1 MTDLQ
6 MKSQLLTSTTAAAQQ
21 HLLGALLCVDGKTVA
36 DTLPLEGDK
45 AERLLLA
52 IHTMAAHYEAGGLP
66 PKVFF
71 FRYERA
77 QLMVFFSR
85 RSLLLLLLHPEAALA
100 ELEVAARKVVT
111 TAHLRTPLP
120 VENAVVQ
127 ALGLHAAATGAV
139 AEEEP
144 ATLPPLSIPTLPT
157 IMTWNEAALSL
168 ENLIAKVLS
177 QAQAARLIS
186 AAMQRRGID
195 SSSLCEASVLSEIG
209 TEITAKIP
217 SKPIRASMEREVAEL
232 AARLR

>member
-1 MTDLQ
+1 MSDPQ
-6 MKSQLLTSTTAAAQQ
+6 MKAQLLSSSATASQR
-21 HLLGALLCVDGKTVA
+21 HLLGALLCVDGRTVA
-36 DTLPLEGDK
+36 DTLPLVGGK

-52 IHTMAAHYEAGGLP
+52 IHTMAAHYETGGLP
-66 PKVFF
+66 PRVFY

-77 QLMVFFSR
+77 QLMVLFAR
-85 RSLLLLLLHPEAALA
+85 RSLLILLLPADAALT
-100 ELEVAARKVVT
+100 EVEVAARKVVT

-127 ALGLHAAATGAV
+127 ALGLHAEV
-139 AEEEP
+139 AGPVADEP

-157 IMTWNEAALSL
+157 IMTWNEAALAL

-177 QAQAARLIS
+177 QAQAARLIT

-195 SSSLCEASVLSEIG
+195 AASLCEASVLSEIG